1 MLEKSELRS
10 AKRVLGL
17 GNVFP
22 MFIAVAYAAGG
33 RTTLLTLS
41 ASHPSAA
48 GVWGVGGG
56 SDGAEKS

>member
-48 GVWGVGGG
+48 GVWGGWGGV
-56 SDGAEKS
+56 

>member
-1 MLEKSELRS
+1 MLEKSVLRS

-17 GNVFP
+17 GIVFP

-41 ASHPSAA
+41 AISKP
-48 GVWGVGGG
+48 VIRWRLVF
-56 SDGAEKS
+56 GAV

>member
-1 MLEKSELRS
+1 MLRS
-10 AKRVLGL
+10 ATRVLGL

-41 ASHPSAA
+41 AISEP
-48 GVWGVGGG
+48 VIRRRLVFGG
-56 SDGAEKS
+56 SLMELRGELNW